1 MNHTEWTDRLSGY
14 IDGDLTAD
22 EHAEMEAHLDTC
34 GPCRREL
41 EGLTDLV
48 ARAGALGELEPP
60 RDLWSGIAATIG
72 AGAPARPAGPTAKV
86 IALPGAA
93 ATIGAVASEEEAMRR
108 RRVILSRPQLLA
120 ASVALIAVSSM
131 VTWLAIGSG
140 APGVAS
146 TASSDVV
153 QSGPVAMA
161 ADVPTPPEGLA
172 DELSTLENVL
182 VQARASLDPNTVRVL
197 ERNLGVI
204 ERAIHDSARALAQD
218 PGNEFLSAHLERV
231 YERKLTYLREVAAWA
246 EWAD

>member
-1 MNHTEWTDRLSGY
+1 LKRMTRMNHTEWTDRLSAY
-14 IDGDLTAD
+14 IDGDLSTDDRA
-22 EHAEMEAHLDTC
+22 AMEAHLDTC

-41 EGLTDLV
+41 EGLTDLI

-60 RDLWSGIAATIG
+60 RDLWTGIAATIG
-72 AGAPARPAGPTAKV
+72 AGSPVREVGTAKV

-93 ATIGAVASEEEAMRR
+93 QADREERPRR
-108 RRVILSRPQLLA
+108 RRVTLSRPQLMA

-131 VTWLAIGSG
+131 VTWMAIDGRATRSG
-140 APGVAS
+140 EVVAS
-146 TASSDVV
+146 GVPA
-153 QSGPVAMA
+153 SGPVAMVG
-161 ADVPTPPEGLA
+161 DVPAPPAGLA
-172 DELSTLENVL
+172 DELSTLEDVL
-182 VQARASLDPNTVRVL
+182 AQARASLDPNTVRIL

-204 ERAIHDSARALAQD
+204 ERAIDDSARALAQD